1 MSPAKICAGTN
12 YKLSTKLHQKEAT
25 VMTAKI
31 ISGTEV
37 AKEIRAELKEKVA
50 KLKADGITP
59 GLVMIR
65 VGEDPASVSY
75 VTGKEQA
82 CEEIGIWSQTYVLPE
97 SASEAEL
104 LAKVE
109 EMNKAEHVDG
119 ILVQLPLP
127 KHIDAE
133 KVLTL
138 IDPAKDV
145 DGFHPVNVGKM
156 LIGDPYFMPC
166 TPHGA
171 VELMVRSGNSPEGK
185 HVVICGRS
193 NIVGKPLIAILIQK
207 KEHANATVTVVHT
220 GTKNMAEITRQADIL
235 VAAMGSPEVIKADMV
250 REGAVVIDV
259 GVNRVGMKPS
269 KKDPSKMVA
278 DLRGDVDFEAV
289 KEKASAI
296 TPVPGGVGPM
306 TITMLMVNT
315 VISAERR
322 AARSK

>member
-1 MSPAKICAGTN
+1 
-12 YKLSTKLHQKEAT
+12 
-25 VMTAKI
+25 MTAKI
-31 ISGTEV
+31 ISGNEV
-37 AKEIRAELKEKVA
+37 AKEIRAELKERVS
-50 KLKADGITP
+50 KLKERGVTP

-75 VTGKEQA
+75 VSGKEKA
-82 CEEIGIWSQTYVLPE
+82 AEEIGVWSQTIVLPE
-97 SASEAEL
+97 SASEEEL
-104 LAKVE
+104 LSKVE

-127 KHIDAE
+127 KHINAD
-133 KVLTL
+133 KVLNL
-138 IDPAKDV
+138 LDPAKDV

-171 VELMVRSGNSPEGK
+171 VELMIRSGNPPEGK

-193 NIVGKPLIAILIQK
+193 NIVGKPLMAMLVQK
-207 KEHANATVTVVHT
+207 NKRANATVTVVHT

-250 REGAVVIDV
+250 KEGAVVIDV
-259 GVNRVGMKPS
+259 GVNRVGWKPS
-269 KKDPSKMVA
+269 KADPNKQVP
-278 DLRGDVDFEAV
+278 DLRGDVEFETV

-315 VISAERR
+315 VVAAERR
-322 AARSK
+322 AERKRK

>member
-1 MSPAKICAGTN
+1 
-12 YKLSTKLHQKEAT
+12 
-25 VMTAKI
+25 MTAKI
-31 ISGTEV
+31 ISGNEV
-37 AKEIRAELKEKVA
+37 AKEIRAELTQRVS
-50 KLKADGITP
+50 KLKEQGITP

-75 VTGKEQA
+75 VSGKEKA
-82 CEEIGIWSQTYVLPE
+82 AEEIGVWSQTIVLPE
-97 SASEAEL
+97 SASEEEL
-104 LAKVE
+104 LSKVE
-109 EMNKAEHVDG
+109 EMNKAAHVDG

-127 KHIDAE
+127 KHINAD
-133 KVLTL
+133 KVLNL

-171 VELMVRSGNSPEGK
+171 VELMVRSGNPPDGK

-193 NIVGKPLIAILIQK
+193 NIVGKPLMAMLVQK
-207 KEHANATVTVVHT
+207 NRRANATVTVVHT

-250 REGAVVIDV
+250 KEGAVVIDV
-259 GVNRVGMKPS
+259 GVNRVGWKPS
-269 KKDPSKMVA
+269 KKDPTKQVP
-278 DLRGDVDFEAV
+278 DLRGDVEFETV

-315 VISAERR
+315 VVAAERR
-322 AARSK
+322 AERTRK

>member
-1 MSPAKICAGTN
+1 
-12 YKLSTKLHQKEAT
+12 
-25 VMTAKI
+25 MTAKI
-31 ISGTEV
+31 ISGNEV
-37 AKEIRAELKEKVA
+37 AKEIRAELKERA
-50 KLKADGITP
+50 NKLKERGVTP

-75 VTGKEQA
+75 VSGKEKA
-82 CEEIGIWSQTYVLPE
+82 AEEIGVWSQTIVFPE
-97 SASEAEL
+97 SAPEKEL
-104 LAKVE
+104 LSKVK

-127 KHIDAE
+127 KHINAE
-133 KVLTL
+133 KVLNL

-145 DGFHPVNVGKM
+145 DGFHPINVGRM

-171 VELMVRSGNSPEGK
+171 VELMIRSGNPPDGK

-193 NIVGKPLIAILIQK
+193 NIVGKPLMAMLVQK
-207 KEHANATVTVVHT
+207 NKRANATVTVVHT
-220 GTKNMAEITRQADIL
+220 GTKNMAQITRQADIL

-250 REGAVVIDV
+250 KEGAVVIDV
-259 GVNRVGMKPS
+259 GVNRVGWKPS
-269 KKDPSKMVA
+269 KADPTKQVP
-278 DLRGDVDFEAV
+278 DLRGDVEFATV

-315 VISAERR
+315 VVAAERR
-322 AARSK
+322 AERKQK

>member
-1 MSPAKICAGTN
+1 
-12 YKLSTKLHQKEAT
+12 
-25 VMTAKI
+25 MTAKI

-97 SASEAEL
+97 NASEAEL

-127 KHIDAE
+127 KHIDAD

-193 NIVGKPLIAILIQK
+193 NIVGKPLIAMLIQK

-235 VAAMGSPEVIKADMV
+235 VAAMGSPEVIKADMIK
-250 REGAVVIDV
+250 EGAVVIDV

-322 AARSK
+322 AAHSK

>member
-1 MSPAKICAGTN
+1 
-12 YKLSTKLHQKEAT
+12 
-25 VMTAKI
+25 MTAKI
-31 ISGTEV
+31 ISGNEV
-37 AKEIRAELKEKVA
+37 ATEIRAELKVRVS
-50 KLKADGITP
+50 KLREQDVTP
-59 GLVMIR
+59 GLIMIR

-75 VTGKEQA
+75 VSGKEKA
-82 CEEIGIWSQTYVLPE
+82 AEEIGVWSQTIVLPE
-97 SASEAEL
+97 VASEKEL
-104 LAKVE
+104 LSKVE

-127 KHIDAE
+127 KHINAD
-133 KVLTL
+133 KVLNL

-171 VELMVRSGNSPEGK
+171 MELMVRSGNPPEGK

-193 NIVGKPLIAILIQK
+193 NIVGKPLMAMLVQK
-207 KEHANATVTVVHT
+207 NKRANATVTVVHT
-220 GTKNMAEITRQADIL
+220 GTKNMAEITKQADIL

-250 REGAVVIDV
+250 KEGVVVIDV
-259 GVNRVGMKPS
+259 GVNRVGWKPS
-269 KKDPSKMVA
+269 KKDPSKQVP
-278 DLRGDVDFEAV
+278 DLRGDVDFETV

-315 VISAERR
+315 VVAAERR
-322 AARSK
+322 AERKAK

>member
-1 MSPAKICAGTN
+1 
-12 YKLSTKLHQKEAT
+12 
-25 VMTAKI
+25 MTAKI
-31 ISGTEV
+31 ISGNEV
-37 AKEIRAELKEKVA
+37 AKEIRAELKERVD
-50 KLKADGITP
+50 KLKKQGITP
-59 GLVMIR
+59 GLVIIR

-75 VTGKEQA
+75 VAGKGKA
-82 CEEIGIWSQTYVLPE
+82 AEEISVWSQTIVLPE
-97 SASEAEL
+97 SASEEEL
-104 LAKVE
+104 LSKVK

-127 KHIDAE
+127 KHINAD
-133 KVLTL
+133 KVLNL

-145 DGFHPVNVGKM
+145 DGFHPINVGKM

-171 VELMVRSGNSPEGK
+171 VELMIRSGNPPEGK

-193 NIVGKPLIAILIQK
+193 NIVGKPLMAMLVQK
-207 KEHANATVTVVHT
+207 NKRANATVTVVHT

-250 REGAVVIDV
+250 KEGAVVIDV
-259 GVNRVGMKPS
+259 GVNRVGWKPS
-269 KKDPSKMVA
+269 KADPTKQVA
-278 DLRGDVDFEAV
+278 DLRGDVEFETV

-315 VISAERR
+315 VVAAERR
-322 AARSK
+322 AERTRK

>member
-1 MSPAKICAGTN
+1 
-12 YKLSTKLHQKEAT
+12 
-25 VMTAKI
+25 MTAKI
-31 ISGTEV
+31 ISGSEV
-37 AKEIRAELKEKVA
+37 AKEIRAELTQRVS
-50 KLKADGITP
+50 KLKEQGVTP

-75 VTGKEQA
+75 VSGKEKA
-82 CEEIGIWSQTYVLPE
+82 AEEIGVWSQTIVLPE
-97 SASEAEL
+97 SASEEEL
-104 LAKVE
+104 LSKVE

-127 KHIDAE
+127 KHINAD
-133 KVLTL
+133 KVLNL

-171 VELMVRSGNSPEGK
+171 VELMVRSGNPPEGK

-193 NIVGKPLIAILIQK
+193 NIVGKPLMAMLVQK
-207 KEHANATVTVVHT
+207 NKRANATVTVVHT
-220 GTKNMAEITRQADIL
+220 GTKDMAEITRQADIL

-250 REGAVVIDV
+250 KEGAVVIDV
-259 GVNRVGMKPS
+259 GVNRVGWKPS
-269 KKDPSKMVA
+269 KKDPSKQVP
-278 DLRGDVDFEAV
+278 DLRGDVAFETV

-315 VISAERR
+315 VVAAERR
-322 AARSK
+322 ADRTRG

>member
-1 MSPAKICAGTN
+1 
-12 YKLSTKLHQKEAT
+12 
-25 VMTAKI
+25 MTAKI
-31 ISGTEV
+31 ISGNEV
-37 AKEIRAELKEKVA
+37 AKEIRGELTERVSKLKERGV
-50 KLKADGITP
+50 TP

-75 VTGKEQA
+75 VSGKEKA
-82 CEEIGIWSQTYVLPE
+82 AEEIGVWSQTIVLPE
-97 SASEAEL
+97 AASEEEL
-104 LAKVE
+104 LSKVR

-127 KHIDAE
+127 KHIDAD
-133 KVLTL
+133 KVLNL

-171 VELMVRSGNSPEGK
+171 VELMIRSGNPPEGK

-193 NIVGKPLIAILIQK
+193 NIVGKPLMAMLVQK
-207 KEHANATVTVVHT
+207 NKRANATVTVVHT

-235 VAAMGSPEVIKADMV
+235 VAAMGSPEVIKPDMV
-250 REGAVVIDV
+250 KEGAVVIDV
-259 GVNRVGMKPS
+259 GVNRVGWKPS
-269 KKDPSKMVA
+269 KKDPSKQVA
-278 DLRGDVDFEAV
+278 DLRGDVEFETV

-315 VISAERR
+315 VVAAERR
-322 AARSK
+322 AERMRK